1 MPWIQAIRRARYLGR
16 YGTVPRVLRA
26 GLPASLAGD
35 RGQDIGLLQC
45 TEPAYIAHPQHAY
58 AGIAPGTYTLR
69 RQREQADEERFV
81 AD

>member
-1 MPWIQAIRRARYLGR
+1 MRGAREG
-16 YGTVPRVLRA
+16 G
-26 GLPASLAGD
+26 AGD

-45 TEPAYIAHPQHAY
+45 TEPAYIATPSTLTQVSP
-58 AGIAPGTYTLR
+58 PGTYTLR